1 MNQPRMNANEREE
14 GYDAIVGIILEHD
27 PTAQA
32 VYLFGTYGT
41 MDEWPSSD
49 VDIAILLPP
58 AEAKRA
64 GALDMGDLRLTL
76 EGLLGKDVDLINLRQ
91 VSTVLQK
98 EVVFADRR
106 IFCADVYAADEFE
119 MLTLSFYQKLNQE
132 RAGVLADGLANGKF
146 YDV

>member
-1 MNQPRMNANEREE
+1 MSLHKDPPLTS
-14 GYDAIVGIILEHD
+14 IVHIVLEHY
-27 PTAQA
+27 PEAQA